1 MTMGMPLLM
10 RQNYSLLQ
18 FLMVEEYQRRTQKG
32 IKRNGKTP
40 KEVGRKTQRV
50 AVDAATGAIDIVR
63 FFCISVK
70 MDFEEK
76 CLTIQKKVIFSII
89 SQLEE
94 KN

>member
-32 IKRNGKTP
+32 IERNGKTP
-40 KEVGRKTQRV
+40 KVAGRKTQRL
-50 AVDAATGAIDIVR
+50 AADSAAGAIDMVR

-70 MDFEEK
+70 MCFEEK
-76 CLTIQKKVIFSII
+76 CLTIQKK
-89 SQLEE
+89 
-94 KN
+94 

>member
-32 IKRNGKTP
+32 IERNGKTP
-40 KEVGRKTQRV
+40 KEVGRKTQRL
-50 AVDAATGAIDIVR
+50 AVELATGALDIVR

-70 MDFEEK
+70 MDFDEN
-76 CLTIQKKVIFSII
+76 CLTIQKKRIFSII
-89 SQLEE
+89 CPLTQ